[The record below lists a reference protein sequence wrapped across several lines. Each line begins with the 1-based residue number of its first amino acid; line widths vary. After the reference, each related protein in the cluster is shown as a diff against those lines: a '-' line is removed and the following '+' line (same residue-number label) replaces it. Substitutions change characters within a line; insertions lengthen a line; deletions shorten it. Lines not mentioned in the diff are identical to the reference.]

1 MCTKEL
7 LLHLLLSTVLING
20 MAENIDMS
28 KKGMSLNAFLQSKLN
43 AIRDVIRI
51 KNEAIRGHRNK
62 KSTTIKTVST
72 TTEDQALAKLE
83 AVLTGFLKAKA
94 NKSGNRGKRSN
105 RGKGQK
111 RIEKSNEKQK
121 WDDWSRWSSCSVSCG
136 KGRIIRW
143 RHCIDS
149 CDGIETEMQERACQL
164 PACPHKLFGII
175 KL

>member
-1 MCTKEL
+1 MYAKEL
-7 LLHLLLSTVLING
+7 LLFLLLSAVLIHG
-20 MAENIDMS
+20 LAKEIDMS
-28 KKGMSLNAFLQSKLN
+28 KKGMTLNAFLQSKLN

-51 KNEAIRGHRNK
+51 KNEAIRGHRAK
-62 KSTTIKTVST
+62 KSTPSTVMST

-83 AVLTGFLKAKA
+83 AVLTGFLKAKGTR
-94 NKSGNRGKRSN
+94 SKRSKRDKN
-105 RGKGQK
+105 EK

-121 WDDWSRWSSCSVSCG
+121 WDDWSHWSGCSVSCG

-164 PACPHKLFGII
+164 PACPQKLFGII